1 MNLLSVVAR
10 SQVVLSCA
18 IVLHLLEFISIGSA
32 NKVALHV
39 IDVSV
44 RVHQVLLVLPLDL
57 DASHHHIVLN
67 VDAFFLLLAFSASH
81 FLPSEH
87 IKGTVVNEC
96 RFLLRMGLLLY
107 NVGLDRVLL
116 VEHGGGATT
125 YLVVA
130 VKVSHFK
137 QVIITVLDLLII

>member
-1 MNLLSVVAR
+1 
-10 SQVVLSCA
+10 
-18 IVLHLLEFISIGSA
+18 
-32 NKVALHV
+32 
-39 IDVSV
+39 
-44 RVHQVLLVLPLDL
+44 
-57 DASHHHIVLN
+57 
-67 VDAFFLLLAFSASH
+67 
-81 FLPSEH
+81 
-87 IKGTVVNEC
+87 
-96 RFLLRMGLLLY
+96 MGLLLY